1 MNSTILT
8 ILITNFLKS
17 DHINLAIQAMIT
29 YIPYDKI
36 LGITF

>member
-1 MNSTILT
+1 MNSIILT
-8 ILITNFLKS
+8 ILTTNFLKS
-17 DHINLAIQAMIT
+17 DQINWEIQAMIT